1 MLKSFYELFGFF
13 GALLLSLALFI
24 FFIFWLAGLAGI
36 TLPVDGG
43 KPKFNKWEVLVA
55 VFIPIYPIYWLI
67 RDIIE
72 QHAFMKKN

>member
-1 MLKSFYELFGFF
+1 MLKSFYELFGFI
-13 GALLLSLALFI
+13 GALLLSLALFL
-24 FFIFWLAGLAGI
+24 FFILWLAGLAGI

-55 VFIPIYPIYWLI
+55 IFIPIYPIYWLF

-72 QHAFMKKN
+72 QHMFMKKN